1 MTIQIDDPGHVHGG
15 GRRGAVRSTIA
26 LAAAAALVASATSA
40 DAGPPQKTGAWSTGF
55 DDSLWTDGLA
65 RPEMPPPL
73 AGWGEQC
80 LVDCGPA
87 FGTYLVR
94 RAELLSS
101 SGADVSVNTVPDSTG
116 HRMGVSGAIVIERLA
131 PESFS
136 ADPGLLTDW
145 VVTGERI
152 LDSEGTHS
160 WSLLAPDSSPDAR
173 WLPIQPYRFDDA
185 SFSMTFA
192 AAPAGATPEAP
203 AWAMM
208 LIGFAG
214 LGAAGHRRAR
224 KSRRSVR
231 HFEGK
236 SR

>member
-1 MTIQIDDPGHVHGG
+1 MPRGLQPGFWDLSRPA
-15 GRRGAVRSTIA
+15 RRT
-26 LAAAAALVASATSA
+26 
-40 DAGPPQKTGAWSTGF
+40 
-55 DDSLWTDGLA
+55 
-65 RPEMPPPL
+65 
-73 AGWGEQC
+73 
-80 LVDCGPA
+80 
-87 FGTYLVR
+87 
-94 RAELLSS
+94 AELERRRRLREHSPRLDRAQD
-101 SGADVSVNTVPDSTG
+101 GGERGD
-116 HRMGVSGAIVIERLA
+116 VIERLA

-224 KSRRSVR
+224 KSRRPVR